1 VQDFDGGQITA
12 VTYDSRDPVTR
23 TLKSFAVDLTDHPTL
38 GQLLKQI
45 RGEQV
50 EVATPN
56 AVRGVIVGVETKHEP
71 AGNDKVVEVEYLNL
85 LTDSGLRAIALPHIQ
100 HLQLTNAQLSAELQQ
115 ALAVLASS
123 HDRQKKTVMLTF
135 DGTGQRRVRVAYI
148 IATPVWK
155 TSYRL
160 VLADNEAPFLQ
171 GWALVENTTDE
182 DWQDV
187 RLSLMSGRPISF
199 VMDMYEP
206 LYTQRPVVVPEVYAS
221 LRPQVY
227 EQAIEAPG
235 DTLRE
240 AHLQDKEE
248 PAAPGREQH
257 EGFQGRGIGLPKA
270 SAAPAPP
277 PPASPAPRELALT
290 QGVTTA
296 AQAIEAGELFE
307 YAITTPVSLARQK
320 SAMLP
325 IVNEPVQGTRLSIY
339 NQRVH
344 AKHPLHGFRLRNA
357 TALHLLQGP
366 ITVFDAGRYAG
377 DARLDDLP
385 PGQERLIS
393 YALDLKTEVEPLRA
407 AEQQELVAVSLR
419 KGTLHATQKA
429 SAETTYNVKNRDQKS
444 KLVLIEHPFRAEWQ
458 LLTPSTPA
466 ERTRDAYR
474 LAVTVEAGQGARL
487 QVREERPIEE
497 TIVLTDA
504 GLDVIAY
511 YLHATRVSAHVK
523 EALKKVVALR
533 ERLDHTRQQRL
544 RLEEQSQEIAQEQGR
559 LRQNMGQLGQ
569 KSELYNRYVR
579 KLDQQETELEALQLQ
594 IETLQRTEDEQQ
606 RELETY
612 LLQLDIG

>member
-1 VQDFDGGQITA
+1 
-12 VTYDSRDPVTR
+12 
-23 TLKSFAVDLTDHPTL
+23 
-38 GQLLKQI
+38 
-45 RGEQV
+45 
-50 EVATPN
+50 
-56 AVRGVIVGVETKHEP
+56 
-71 AGNDKVVEVEYLNL
+71 
-85 LTDSGLRAIALPHIQ
+85 
-100 HLQLTNAQLSAELQQ
+100 
-115 ALAVLASS
+115 
-123 HDRQKKTVMLTF
+123 MLTF

-160 VLADNEAPFLQ
+160 VLTDNEAPFLQ

-182 DWQDV
+182 DWQEV

-199 VMDMYEP
+199 IMDMYEP

-240 AHLQDKEE
+240 ARLQDEDE
-248 PAAPGREQH
+248 RSTAAGREGH
-257 EGFQGRGIGLPKA
+257 EGFQRHSLELPKA

-277 PPASPAPRELALT
+277 LPAPEAARELALT

-325 IVNEPVQGTRLSIY
+325 IINEAVQGTRLSIY
-339 NQRVH
+339 NERVH

-357 TALHLLQGP
+357 TTLHLLQGP

-407 AEQQELVAVSLR
+407 AEQRELVAVSLR
-419 KGTLHATQKA
+419 KGTLHTTQKS
-429 SAETTYNVKNRDQKS
+429 SAETTYNVKNRAQQS
-444 KLVLIEHPFRAEWQ
+444 TRVLIEHPFRAEWQ

-474 LAVTVEAGQGARL
+474 FAVTVDAGQGAQL

-504 GLDVIAY
+504 GLDVIVY
-511 YLHATRVSAHVK
+511 YVHATRVSAPVK
-523 EALKKVVALR
+523 EALKKVLTLR
-533 ERLDHTRQQRL
+533 ERVDQTRQQRL
-544 RLEEQSQEIAQEQGR
+544 RLEERSQEIAQEQAR

-579 KLDQQETELEALQLQ
+579 KLDQQETEIEALQLQ
-594 IETLQRTEDEQQ
+594 VETLQRTEDEQQ
-606 RELETY
+606 HELETY